1 MQGEG
6 ERRVGLKT
14 SESGEGGRTKRTE
27 GRGIG
32 KVEGGGRGE
41 GLVKE

>member
-1 MQGEG
+1 MEGEG